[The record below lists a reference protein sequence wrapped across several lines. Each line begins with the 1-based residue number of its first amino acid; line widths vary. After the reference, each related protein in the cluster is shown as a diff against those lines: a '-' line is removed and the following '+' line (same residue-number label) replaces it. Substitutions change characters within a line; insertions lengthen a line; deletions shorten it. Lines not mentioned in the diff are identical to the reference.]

1 MGKGNTLALGR
12 VTTKGKFFIGVLL
25 IVCAVG
31 YLMYTGI
38 RETSTYYLTIEE
50 FLLQKEAMANEG
62 IRVAGRV
69 QKGSI
74 DWNPKDLNLTF
85 KMVAFKEKEG
95 EEGKTA
101 TPVATPQQNQQDGHA
116 EQLEGLAIHY
126 QGIVPDMFAE
136 DRDVI
141 VEGEYIPSPN
151 GNVLEA
157 TAVMTTCPSKYE
169 AEIEGQETA
178 ASAY

>member
-1 MGKGNTLALGR
+1 MGKGNTLALGG
-12 VTTKGKFFIGVLL
+12 VTTKGKFFSGVLL

-62 IRVAGRV
+62 IRIAGRV

-85 KMVAFKEKEG
+85 TMVAFKEEG
-95 EEGKTA
+95 SERGKTA
-101 TPVATPQQNQQDGHA
+101 TPIATLQHD

-141 VEGEYIPSPN
+141 VEGEYIPGVN
-151 GNVLEA
+151 GDVLEA

-169 AEIEGQETA
+169 AELEGQETA
-178 ASAY
+178 AAAY

>member
-1 MGKGNTLALGR
+1 
-12 VTTKGKFFIGVLL
+12 
-25 IVCAVG
+25 
-31 YLMYTGI
+31 MYTGI

-50 FLLQKEAMANEG
+50 FLVQKEAMANEG

-74 DWNPKDLNLTF
+74 DWNPKDLNLKFT
-85 KMVAFKEKEG
+85 MVAFKEKEG
-95 EEGKTA
+95 KKGQTA
-101 TPVATPQQNQQDGHA
+101 TPIATPQQNEQAD
-116 EQLEGLAIHY
+116 EQLESLAIHY

-141 VEGEYIPSPN
+141 VEGEYVTGAN

-157 TAVMTTCPSKYE
+157 TTVLTTCPSKYE
-169 AEIEGQETA
+169 AELEGQETA
-178 ASAY
+178 ASGY

>member
-12 VTTKGKFFIGVLL
+12 MTAKGKFFVGVVL
-25 IVCAVG
+25 IVGAVG

-38 RETSTYYLTIEE
+38 RETSSYYLTIEE
-50 FLLQKEAMANEG
+50 FFVHKEAMANEG

-74 DWNPKDLNLTF
+74 DWNPKDLNLNFT
-85 KMVAFKEKEG
+85 MVAFKEKEG
-95 EEGKTA
+95 AKGKTP
-101 TPVATPQQNQQDGHA
+101 TPIAAPQHSEHD

-126 QGIVPDMFAE
+126 QGILPDMFAE

-141 VEGEYIPSPN
+141 VEGEYITGAN

-178 ASAY
+178 AAEY

>member
-1 MGKGNTLALGR
+1 M
-12 VTTKGKFFIGVLL
+12 TTKGKFFIGVVL
-25 IVCAVG
+25 IVGAVG

-50 FLLQKEAMANEG
+50 FFVQKEAMANEG

-74 DWNPKDLNLTF
+74 DWNPKDLNLNF
-85 KMVAFKEKEG
+85 SMVAFKEKEAEKG
-95 EEGKTA
+95 LPA
-101 TPVATPQQNQQDGHA
+101 TSIATPQSD

-126 QGIVPDMFAE
+126 QGILPDMFAE

-141 VEGEYIPSPN
+141 VEGEYVTGAN

-157 TAVMTTCPSKYE
+157 TALLTTCPSKYE
-169 AEIEGQETA
+169 AELEGQETA
-178 ASAY
+178 TSGY

>member
-1 MGKGNTLALGR
+1 MGKGNTLALR
-12 VTTKGKFFIGVLL
+12 SMTTKGKFFIGVVL
-25 IVCAVG
+25 IVGAVG

-38 RETSTYYLTIEE
+38 RETSSYYLTIEE
-50 FLLQKEAMANEG
+50 FFVQKEAMANES

-74 DWNPKDLNLTF
+74 DWNPKDLNLNFT
-85 KMVAFKEKEG
+85 MVAFKEKDG
-95 EEGKTA
+95 EKGQTA
-101 TPVATPQQNQQDGHA
+101 TPIATPQHT
-116 EQLEGLAIHY
+116 EQHDELLEGLTIHY

-141 VEGEYIPSPN
+141 VEGEYITGAN

-157 TAVMTTCPSKYE
+157 TAVLTTCPSKYE
-169 AEIEGQETA
+169 AEIEGQATA

>member
-1 MGKGNTLALGR
+1 M
-12 VTTKGKFFIGVLL
+12 TTKGKFFIGVVL

-50 FLLQKEAMANEG
+50 FLTQKEAMANEG

-74 DWNPKDLNLTF
+74 DWSPKDLNLNFT
-85 KMVAFKEKEG
+85 MVAFKEKKDEKG
-95 EEGKTA
+95 QTA
-101 TPVATPQQNQQDGHA
+101 TPIATSQSD

-126 QGIVPDMFAE
+126 QGILPDMFAE

-141 VEGEYIPSPN
+141 VEGEYVTGAN

-157 TAVMTTCPSKYE
+157 TAVLTTCPSKYE

-178 ASAY
+178 GSGY

>member
-1 MGKGNTLALGR
+1 MGKGYTLAVGI
-12 VTTKGKFFIGVLL
+12 VTTKGKFLVGVLL

-69 QKGSI
+69 EKGSI

-85 KMVAFKEKEG
+85 TMVAFKQKEND
-95 EEGKTA
+95 KTTTA
-101 TPVATPQQNQQDGHA
+101 TTFATSQKNEASEP
-116 EQLEGLAIHY
+116 LEGLAIHY

-141 VEGEYIPSPN
+141 VEGEDKHTPRNWFWAGS
-151 GNVLEA
+151 G
-157 TAVMTTCPSKYE
+157 SKDS
-169 AEIEGQETA
+169 II
-178 ASAY
+178 

>member
-12 VTTKGKFFIGVLL
+12 VTTKGKFFIGVVL

-85 KMVAFKEKEG
+85 TMIAFKEKEG
-95 EEGKTA
+95 EKDNTS
-101 TPVATPQQNQQDGHA
+101 TPVATSQQDGHS
-116 EQLEGLAIHY
+116 EQHEGLAIHY
-126 QGIVPDMFAE
+126 QGILPDMFAE

-141 VEGEYIPSPN
+141 VEGEYIPGAN

-169 AEIEGQETA
+169 AEIEEQETA